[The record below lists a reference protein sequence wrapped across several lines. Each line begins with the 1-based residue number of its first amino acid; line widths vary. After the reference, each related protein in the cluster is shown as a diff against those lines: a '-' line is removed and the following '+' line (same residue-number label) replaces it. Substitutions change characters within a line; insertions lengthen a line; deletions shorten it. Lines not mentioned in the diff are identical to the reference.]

1 MNVFGSGTPLVVARR
16 GSTRDAVENTV
27 EAFDQAE
34 ADGADALHLDVRLTA
49 DGEVVVS
56 AEPDVVLGNQR
67 VAISSLA
74 VPDLLRVTLVR
85 GEKSGSVPLLRDVLM
100 RYGHDGR
107 FLVEL
112 KPGPS
117 PRPGLL
123 EFRVAALLTQLN
135 ALERSIVASSAP
147 EPIRRTR
154 EAQPAVETAFCYDG
168 TVYRPEGR
176 LWPNLPN
183 GCRGIAPAV
192 ALASERLFAEA
203 AAEGIAVHVSTVNDP
218 QEAIRYARLGAASLV
233 TDDVPAVVA
242 ALRDAG
248 LALPNAL
255 ARAQE

>member
-1 MNVFGSGTPLVVARR
+1 MNVFRSGSTLVVARR
-16 GSTRDAVENTV
+16 GSTRDALENTV

-34 ADGADALHLDVRLTA
+34 ADGADALHLDVRLTG

-67 VAISSLA
+67 VAIASLS
-74 VPDLLRVTLVR
+74 VLDLLRATLSR
-85 GEKSGSVPLLRDVLM
+85 GEKTGSVPLLRDVLT

-123 EFRVAALLTQLN
+123 EFRVAALLTQFN
-135 ALERSIVASSAP
+135 ALERSVVASSAP
-147 EPIRRTR
+147 EPLRRTR

-192 ALASERLFAEA
+192 AIVSERLFGEAKAEDVL
-203 AAEGIAVHVSTVNDP
+203 VHVSPVNDP
-218 QEAIRYARLGAASLV
+218 AEAVRFASLGAASLV

-242 ALRDAG
+242 ALRAAG
-248 LALPNAL
+248 LGAPNAL
-255 ARAQE
+255 APA

>member
-1 MNVFGSGTPLVVARR
+1 MNVFRSDRPLVVARR

-27 EAFDQAE
+27 EAFDRAE
-34 ADGADALHLDVRLTA
+34 ADGADAFHLDVRLSA

-56 AEPDVVLGNQR
+56 ADPEVVLGNQR
-67 VAISSLA
+67 LPIASLA
-74 VPDLLRVTLVR
+74 VPDLLRVTVTR
-85 GEKSGSVPLLRDVLM
+85 GERSGAVPLLRDVLM
-100 RYGHDGR
+100 RYGRDGR

-135 ALERSIVASSAP
+135 LLERSVVASPAP
-147 EPIRRTR
+147 EPLRRTR
-154 EAQPAVETAFCYDG
+154 EAQPDVETAFCYDG

-176 LWPNLPN
+176 LWPNLPV

-192 ALASERLFAEA
+192 ALASERLFADA
-203 AAEGIAVHVSTVNDP
+203 KAEEIAVHVSPVNDP
-218 QEAIRYARLGAASLV
+218 AEAVRFARLGAASVV

-242 ALRDAG
+242 ALREAA
-248 LALPNAL
+248 LAFPNAL
-255 ARAQE
+255 ATP

>member
-1 MNVFGSGTPLVVARR
+1 MNVFRSAAPLVVARR
-16 GSTRDAVENTV
+16 GSTRDALENTV

-56 AEPDVVLGNQR
+56 ADTEVVLGNQR
-67 VAISSLA
+67 VPISSLSIL
-74 VPDLLRVTLVR
+74 DLLRVVLVR
-85 GEKSGSVPLLRDVLM
+85 GERSGSVPLLRDVLA

-112 KPGPS
+112 KPGPA

-135 ALERSIVASSAP
+135 ALERSVVASSAP
-147 EPIRRTR
+147 EPLRRTR

-183 GCRGIAPAV
+183 GCQGIAPAV
-192 ALASERLFAEA
+192 ALVSDRLFQEA
-203 AAEGIAVHVSTVNDP
+203 KAEGVVVHVSTVNDP
-218 QEAIRYARLGAASLV
+218 AEAVRFARLGASSLV
-233 TDDVPAVVA
+233 TEDVPAVVA
-242 ALRDAG
+242 ALRAAG
-248 LALPNAL
+248 LSRPNAL
-255 ARAQE
+255 APG

>member
-1 MNVFGSGTPLVVARR
+1 MNVFRSGSPLVVARR
-16 GSTRDAVENTV
+16 GSTRNAVENTV

-34 ADGADALHLDVRLTA
+34 ADGADALHLDLRLTA

-56 AEPDVVLGNQR
+56 ADSEVVLGNQR
-67 VAISSLA
+67 VPIASLA
-74 VPDLLRVTLVR
+74 LVDLLRVSLVR
-85 GEKSGSVPLLRDVLM
+85 GEKSGSVPLLRDILQ

-123 EFRVAALLTQLN
+123 EFRVAALLTQFN
-135 ALERSIVASSAP
+135 ALERSVVASSAP
-147 EPIRRTR
+147 EPLRRTR
-154 EAQPAVETAFCYDG
+154 EAQPDVETAFCYDG

-176 LWPNLPN
+176 LWPNLPS
-183 GCRGIAPAV
+183 GCRGVAPAV

-203 AAEGIAVHVSTVNDP
+203 KEEGVAVHVSPVNDP
-218 QEAIRYARLGAASLV
+218 AEAVRFAGFGAASLV

-242 ALRDAG
+242 ALRAAG
-248 LALPNAL
+248 LSAPNAL
-255 ARAQE
+255 APA

>member
-1 MNVFGSGTPLVVARR
+1 MNVFRSDPPLVVARR
-16 GSTRDAVENTV
+16 GSTRNAVENTI

-56 AEPDVVLGNQR
+56 AEAEVVLGNR
-67 VAISSLA
+67 RLPISSLYL
-74 VPDLLRVTLVR
+74 PDLLGVTLTK
-85 GEKSGSVPLLRDVLM
+85 GEKSGAVPLLRDVLT

-112 KPGPS
+112 KPGPA

-123 EFRVAALLTQLN
+123 EFRVAALLTQFN
-135 ALERSIVASSAP
+135 ALERSVVASSAP
-147 EPIRRTR
+147 EPLRRIR
-154 EAQPAVETAFCYDG
+154 EAQPAIETAFCYDG
-168 TVYRPEGR
+168 AVYRPEGR

-203 AAEGIAVHVSTVNDP
+203 KAEETAVHVSTVNDP
-218 QEAIRYARLGAASLV
+218 VEAVRFARLGASSLV
-233 TDDVPAVVA
+233 TDDVPAIVA
-242 ALRDAG
+242 ALRAAG
-248 LALPNAL
+248 LARPNAL
-255 ARAQE
+255 ASV

>member
-1 MNVFGSGTPLVVARR
+1 MNVFRTGTPLVVARR
-16 GSTRDAVENTV
+16 GSTREALENTV

-56 AEPDVVLGNQR
+56 ADAEVVLGNQR
-67 VAISSLA
+67 VPIASLA
-74 VPDLLRVTLVR
+74 LLDLLRVSIVR
-85 GEKSGSVPLLRDVLM
+85 GEKSGSVPLLRDVLQ

-135 ALERSIVASSAP
+135 ALERSVVASSAP
-147 EPIRRTR
+147 EPLRRTR
-154 EAQPAVETAFCYDG
+154 EAQPDVETAFCYDG

-176 LWPNLPN
+176 LWPNLPS
-183 GCRGIAPAV
+183 GCRGVAPAV

-203 AAEGIAVHVSTVNDP
+203 KEEGVAVHVSPVNDP
-218 QEAIRYARLGAASLV
+218 AEAVRFAGLGAASLV

-242 ALRDAG
+242 ALRAAG
-248 LALPNAL
+248 LSAPNAL
-255 ARAQE
+255 APA

>member
-1 MNVFGSGTPLVVARR
+1 MNVFRSDRSLVVARR
-16 GSTRDAVENTV
+16 GSAREALENTI

-56 AEPDVVLGNQR
+56 ADAEVVVGNQR
-67 VAISSLA
+67 VPLASLC
-74 VPDLLRVTLVR
+74 VPDLLRVTLSR
-85 GEKSGSVPLLRDVLM
+85 DGKTGAVPLLRDVLT

-107 FLVEL
+107 YLVEL

-123 EFRVAALLTQLN
+123 EFRVAALLTQLG
-135 ALERSIVASSAP
+135 AIERSVVASSAP
-147 EPIRRTR
+147 EPLRRVR
-154 EAQPAVETAFCYDG
+154 EAQPAAETAFCYDG

-176 LWPNLPN
+176 LWPNLPT
-183 GCRGIAPAV
+183 GCRGIAPAI
-192 ALASERLFAEA
+192 ALASDRLFAEA
-203 AAEGIAVHVSTVNDP
+203 KAEDVAVYVSPVNDP
-218 QEAIRYARLGAASLV
+218 GEAVRLARLGAAALV

-242 ALRDAG
+242 ALRAAG

-255 ARAQE
+255 TA

>member
-1 MNVFGSGTPLVVARR
+1 MNVFRTGTPLVVARR
-16 GSTRDAVENTV
+16 GSTREALENTV

-34 ADGADALHLDVRLTA
+34 ADGADALHVDARLTA

-56 AEPDVVLGNQR
+56 AEPEVVLGNQR
-67 VAISSLA
+67 VAIASLCLL
-74 VPDLLRVTLVR
+74 DLLRVTVTR
-85 GEKSGSVPLLRDVLM
+85 GEKSGAVPRLRDVLM

-123 EFRVAALLTQLN
+123 EYRVAALLTQLN
-135 ALERSIVASSAP
+135 ALERCVVASSAP
-147 EPIRRTR
+147 EPIRRVR
-154 EAQPAVETAFCYDG
+154 DAQPEVETAFCYDG

-183 GCRGIAPAV
+183 GCSGIAPAV
-192 ALASERLFAEA
+192 GLASDRLFAEA
-203 AAEGIAVHVSTVNDP
+203 EAEGVAIHVSPVNDP
-218 QEAIRYARLGAASLV
+218 AEAVRFARLGAASLV

-242 ALRDAG
+242 ALRAAG
-248 LALPNAL
+248 LAAPNAL
-255 ARAQE
+255 SAG

>member
-1 MNVFGSGTPLVVARR
+1 MNVFRSGTPLVVARR
-16 GSTRDAVENTV
+16 GSTREALENTI

-56 AEPDVVLGNQR
+56 ADADVVLDNRR
-67 VAISSLA
+67 VPIASLS
-74 VPDLLRVTLVR
+74 VLDLLRVTLVR
-85 GEKSGSVPLLRDVLM
+85 GETNGSVPLLRDVLV

-112 KPGPS
+112 KPGPA

-135 ALERSIVASSAP
+135 ALERSVVASAAP
-147 EPIRRTR
+147 EPLRRTR

-168 TVYRPEGR
+168 TVYRPEGC

-192 ALASERLFAEA
+192 ALVSERLFADA
-203 AAEGIAVHVSTVNDP
+203 KVEGVIVHVSTVNDP
-218 QEAIRYARLGAASLV
+218 AEAVRLARLGAASLV

-242 ALRDAG
+242 ALRAAG
-248 LALPNAL
+248 LARPSAL
-255 ARAQE
+255 APASA

>member
-1 MNVFGSGTPLVVARR
+1 MNVFRSDRTLVVARR

-49 DGEVVVS
+49 DGEVVIS
-56 AEPDVVLGNQR
+56 AETEVVLGNRR
-67 VAISSLA
+67 VPIASLSL
-74 VPDLLRVTLVR
+74 PDLLRVTLTKGDR
-85 GEKSGSVPLLRDVLM
+85 SGPVPLLRDVLT
-100 RYGHDGR
+100 RYGPDGR

-112 KPGPS
+112 KPGPA

-123 EFRVAALLTQLN
+123 EYRVAALLTQFH
-135 ALERSIVASSAP
+135 ALERCIVASGAP
-147 EPIRRTR
+147 EPLRRVR

-176 LWPNLPN
+176 LWPNLPS

-192 ALASERLFAEA
+192 GLASERLFSEASAE
-203 AAEGIAVHVSTVNDP
+203 EIAVHVSPVNDP
-218 QEAIRYARLGAASLV
+218 AEAVRFAGLGAASLV

-242 ALRDAG
+242 ALRAAG
-248 LALPNAL
+248 LASPNAL
-255 ARAQE
+255 AAG

>member
-1 MNVFGSGTPLVVARR
+1 MNVFRSHTPLVVARR
-16 GSTRDAVENTV
+16 GSTRDAIENTI

-56 AEPDVVLGNQR
+56 ADAEVVLGNR
-67 VAISSLA
+67 RLPIASLCL
-74 VPDLLRVTLVR
+74 PELLSVTLTK
-85 GEKSGSVPLLRDVLM
+85 GERSGAVPLLRDVLM

-135 ALERSIVASSAP
+135 ALERSVVASAAP
-147 EPIRRTR
+147 EPLRRTH
-154 EAQPAVETAFCYDG
+154 EIQPAVETAFCYDG

-192 ALASERLFAEA
+192 ALSSERLFAEA
-203 AAEGIAVHVSTVNDP
+203 KAEEIAVHVSTVNDP
-218 QEAIRYARLGAASLV
+218 EEAVRFARLGAASIV

-242 ALRDAG
+242 ALRAAG
-248 LALPNAL
+248 LTRPNAL
-255 ARAQE
+255 APA

>member
-1 MNVFGSGTPLVVARR
+1 MNVFRSGSTLVVARR

-56 AEPDVVLGNQR
+56 ADAEVVLGNQR
-67 VAISSLA
+67 VPIASLA
-74 VPDLLRVTLVR
+74 LLDLLRVSIVR
-85 GEKSGSVPLLRDVLM
+85 GEKSGPVPLLRDVLQ

-135 ALERSIVASSAP
+135 ALERSVVASSAP
-147 EPIRRTR
+147 EPLRRTR

-203 AAEGIAVHVSTVNDP
+203 KAEEVAVHVSPVNDP
-218 QEAIRYARLGAASLV
+218 AEAVRFASLGAASLV

-242 ALRDAG
+242 ALRAAG
-248 LALPNAL
+248 LSAPNAL
-255 ARAQE
+255 APA

>member
-1 MNVFGSGTPLVVARR
+1 MNVFRSGTPLVVARR
-16 GSTRDAVENTV
+16 GSAREAVENTV
-27 EAFDQAE
+27 EAFDLAE

-56 AEPDVVLGNQR
+56 AEAEVVLGNQR
-67 VAISSLA
+67 VAISSLC
-74 VPDLLRVTLVR
+74 VPDLARVVLVR
-85 GEKSGSVPLLRDVLM
+85 GERTGSVPLLRDVLL

-123 EFRVAALLTQLN
+123 EFRVAALLTQLH
-135 ALERSIVASSAP
+135 ALARSVVASSAP
-147 EPIRRTR
+147 EPIRRAR
-154 EAQPAVETAFCYDG
+154 EAQPELETAFCYDG

-183 GCRGIAPAV
+183 GCRGIAPAM
-192 ALASERLFAEA
+192 ALASDRLFAEA
-203 AAEGIAVHVSTVNDP
+203 SAEGIAVHVSPVNDP
-218 QEAIRYARLGAASLV
+218 AEAVRFARLGAASLV

-242 ALRDAG
+242 ALRAES
-248 LALPNAL
+248 LAAPSAL
-255 ARAQE
+255 VV

>member
-1 MNVFGSGTPLVVARR
+1 MNVFRSGKTLVVARR

-56 AEPDVVLGNQR
+56 ADADVVLGNQR
-67 VAISSLA
+67 VAISSLC
-74 VPDLLRVTLVR
+74 VPDLLRVALVR
-85 GEKSGSVPLLRDVLM
+85 GEKTGSIPLLRDVLQ

-123 EFRVAALLTQLN
+123 EYRVAALLTQLN
-135 ALERSIVASSAP
+135 ALERSVVASSAP
-147 EPIRRTR
+147 EPIRRVR
-154 EAQPAVETAFCYDG
+154 EAQPAAETAFCYDG
-168 TVYRPEGR
+168 TIYRPEGR

-203 AAEGIAVHVSTVNDP
+203 RQEEVAAHVSPVNEAAEAV
-218 QEAIRYARLGAASLV
+218 RFARLGAASIV
-233 TDDVPAVVA
+233 TDDVPAIVA
-242 ALRDAG
+242 ALREAG
-248 LALPNAL
+248 LAAPNAL
-255 ARAQE
+255 TA